1 MANIKEIDIALFF
14 EREKLTDNAEIQL
27 REMLEFCA
35 LPWTGIKAQIREM
48 TIPGKGGDR
57 HGYAL
62 SIKGEEAIA
71 WVTQLMRVLRRFTER
86 AHESLAARRGTECFR
101 ELYRELSD
109 TMNQLPVE
117 GLD

>member
-1 MANIKEIDIALFF
+1 VANIKEIDIALFF

-35 LPWTGIKAQIREM
+35 LPWSGIKAQIREM
-48 TIPGKGGDR
+48 TIPRKSGDR

-71 WVTQLMRVLRRFTER
+71 WKALDDFVR
-86 AHESLAARRGTECFR
+86 AFKDSGALFHKARARDVENS
-101 ELYRELSD
+101 SD
-109 TMNQLPVE
+109 WEDL
-117 GLD
+117 G

>member
-1 MANIKEIDIALFF
+1 VAGRVSALGIAFVEIA
-14 EREKLTDNAEIQL
+14 ERRPDG
-27 REMLEFCA
+27 RDLE
-35 LPWTGIKAQIREM
+35 Q
-48 TIPGKGGDR
+48 
-57 HGYAL
+57 
-62 SIKGEEAIA
+62 
-71 WVTQLMRVLRRFTER
+71 VTQLMRVLRRFTER